1 MDILYSPRAEVVP
14 VPVPVPRV
22 EDVAAGCGAPLP
34 TRQAG
39 QNQLMCLTVEEG
51 SRDRIGPMNEFEG
64 GGEVLLDMVKL
75 WMVV

>member
-1 MDILYSPRAEVVP
+1 MDILYSPRAELVP
-14 VPVPVPRV
+14 VPIPVPK
-22 EDVAAGCGAPLP
+22 DVDCGAPLP

-64 GGEVLLDMVKL
+64 GGEVLLEMVKL